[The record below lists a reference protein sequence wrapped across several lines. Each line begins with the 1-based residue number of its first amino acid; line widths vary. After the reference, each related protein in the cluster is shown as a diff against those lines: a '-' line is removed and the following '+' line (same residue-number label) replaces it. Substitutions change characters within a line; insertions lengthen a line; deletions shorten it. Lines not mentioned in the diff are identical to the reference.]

1 MRPENLFLTEDGVL
15 KLFFFGFVTQAE
27 YYSKKKEW
35 NGIRSFTPE
44 VCMKSD
50 LWSFGIVLMELLGII
65 PYNGYESSELPDEI
79 GCGKLPF
86 NESEIE
92 SEELKDF
99 LKMCFVK
106 DANARRSVNKLM
118 QVHDCGENEE

>member
-1 MRPENLFLTEDGVL
+1 
-15 KLFFFGFVTQAE
+15 
-27 YYSKKKEW
+27 
-35 NGIRSFTPE
+35 
-44 VCMKSD
+44 MKSD
-50 LWSFGIVLMELLGII
+50 VWSFGIMLIELLGII
-65 PYNGYESSELPDEI
+65 PYDGYESSELPDEI